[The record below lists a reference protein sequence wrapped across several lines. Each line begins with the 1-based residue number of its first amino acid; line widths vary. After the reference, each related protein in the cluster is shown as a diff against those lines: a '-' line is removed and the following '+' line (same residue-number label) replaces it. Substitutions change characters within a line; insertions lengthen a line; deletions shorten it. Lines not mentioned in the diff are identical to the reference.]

1 MNNQVV
7 WAPVAKSSFQERT
20 RGILGSIP
28 RENNASPVRMFL
40 CMSRISRLFWMGRKS
55 VRKQKKIN
63 DQMNI
68 INLKLWKNNCDHNIT

>member
-1 MNNQVV
+1 MNQVA

-55 VRKQKKIN
+55 VRKQKKKAKLTIY
-63 DQMNI
+63 
-68 INLKLWKNNCDHNIT
+68 LKIGIKNNISKHSVR